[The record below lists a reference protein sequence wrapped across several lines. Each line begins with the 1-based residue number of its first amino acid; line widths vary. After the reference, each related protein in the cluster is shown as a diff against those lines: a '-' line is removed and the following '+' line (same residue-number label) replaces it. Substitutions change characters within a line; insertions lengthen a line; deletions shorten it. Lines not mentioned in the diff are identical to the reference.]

1 MGAKN
6 TSVGQGDFTEP
17 KLNSNMNKTHIDFAI
32 EQDKNDVL
40 KDYREKF
47 FIHSD
52 EIIYLDGNSLG
63 RLPLKTKELLAEVA
77 ENQWGTELI
86 ESWNKHWYEKPGQLG
101 NKIAKLIGALNN
113 EVIVSDNTSINLYK
127 LAHAAL
133 KLQSGR
139 NEIVSD
145 SFNFPTDLYILQGL
159 IKDFGPDYK
168 LILAQTNDQLTIDLD
183 DLKNK
188 ITEKTALVVLSLV
201 AFKSSF
207 LYNMEEITS
216 YAHKKGALVIWDLS
230 HAAGAIKVEL
240 NKTNADLAVGCTY
253 KYLNGGP
260 GSPAFL
266 YVRKDLQDKLYS
278 PIQGWFGDNKPFE
291 FDLNYTPSKGI
302 RKFLSGTP
310 PVLNQMAIEP
320 GVDILVE
327 AGIEK
332 IHNKSIQLSEYF
344 IFLSQKVLSS
354 FGFEV
359 GSPLNS
365 KIRGSHV
372 SLKHA
377 EAYRI
382 CQALIHPQKSELKII
397 PDFREPDNIRFGFTP
412 LYTSFQQVWQ
422 TIQRLKSIVETKEYN
437 NYNKERKT
445 VT

>member
-1 MGAKN
+1 
-6 TSVGQGDFTEP
+6 
-17 KLNSNMNKTHIDFAI
+17 MNKTHLDFAI
-32 EQDKNDVL
+32 EQDKSDVL
-40 KDYREKF
+40 KDYRERF

-52 EIIYLDGNSLG
+52 EMIYLDGNSLG
-63 RLPLKTKELLAEVA
+63 RLPLKTKLLLTEVI
-77 ENQWGTELI
+77 EKQWGTELI
-86 ESWNKHWYEKPGQLG
+86 ESWNKHWYEKSGQLG
-101 NKIAKLIGALNN
+101 NKIAKLIGASTS
-113 EVIVSDNTSINLYK
+113 EVIVSDSTSVNLYK
-127 LAHAAL
+127 LAHAVL
-133 KLQSGR
+133 KLQSER
-139 NEIVSD
+139 MEIVSD
-145 SFNFPTDLYILQGL
+145 VFNFPTDLYILQGL
-159 IKDFGPDYK
+159 KKDFGANYQV
-168 LILAQTNDQLTIDLD
+168 LLAQTNDQLTINID
-183 DLKNK
+183 DLKKK

-207 LYNMEEITS
+207 LYDMEEITNH
-216 YAHKKGALVIWDLS
+216 AHQKGALVLWDLS

-278 PIQGWFGDNKPFE
+278 PIQGWFGDDNPFE
-291 FDLNYTPSKGI
+291 FDLNYIPSKGI

-320 GVDILVE
+320 GIDMLIE
-327 AGIEK
+327 AGMEN

-344 IFLSQKVLSS
+344 IFLTQQVLSS
-354 FGFEV
+354 SGFEV
-359 GSPLNS
+359 GSPLDS

-382 CQALIHPQKSELKII
+382 CQALIHPKNSTLKII

-412 LYTSFQQVWQ
+412 LYTSFTQIWN
-422 TIQRLKSIVETKEYN
+422 TIERLNEIVATKEYELFSSE
-437 NYNKERKT
+437 KKA